1 MSSVIAACLSRI
13 INACSSVDLN
23 AVVKKISEL
32 EDKILVEQKVKEGAE
47 NLLQLTNG
55 KKKQQIILNRIAEC
69 NSRIQAFTAEIT
81 AFRQAAMSE
90 PLSTSPSGLLI
101 ENICNGLCLFIS

>member
-1 MSSVIAACLSRI
+1 MIVVCCLPRI
-13 INACSSVDLN
+13 INACSSVDLH

-81 AFRQAAMSE
+81 AFRQAAMAE
-90 PLSTSPSGLLI
+90 PLSTSPTGLLP
-101 ENICNGLCLFIS
+101 ENRCNGLCLFIS